1 MITRLDDA
9 KNYAI
14 EQVKKFAEEGLF
26 PDEELIIETGIEEK
40 FFEKIE
46 GLVSEEEFA
55 QAQAKNSEEL
65 ESYLFHRIPNYVT
78 LWQEATTEFL
88 AEYLS

>member
-9 KNYAI
+9 KHYAI

-26 PDEELIIETGIEEK
+26 PDEELIIETGVEEK

-46 GLVSEEEFA
+46 GLVSEEEFS
-55 QAQAKNSEEL
+55 QAQAKSSKEL
-65 ESYLFHRIPNYVT
+65 ESFLFHRIPNYVT
-78 LWQEATTEFL
+78 LLQEATAEFL

>member
-14 EQVKKFAEEGLF
+14 EQVKRFAEEGLF
-26 PDEELIIETGIEEK
+26 PDEELIIETGVEEK

-46 GLVSEEEFA
+46 GLVSEEEFS

-78 LWQEATTEFL
+78 LLQEATTEFL

>member
-26 PDEELIIETGIEEK
+26 PDEELIIETGVEEE
-40 FFEKIE
+40 FFSKIE
-46 GLVSEEEFA
+46 WLASEEEFA

-78 LWQEATTEFL
+78 LLQEATTEFL

>member
-14 EQVKKFAEEGLF
+14 EQVKKFVEEGLF
-26 PDEELIIETGIEEK
+26 PDEELIIETGVEEK

-55 QAQAKNSEEL
+55 QAQAKNAEEL
-65 ESYLFHRIPNYVT
+65 ESYLFHRIPNYVM
-78 LWQEATTEFL
+78 LLQEATTEFL

>member
-14 EQVKKFAEEGLF
+14 EQVKRFAEEGLC
-26 PDEELIIETGIEEK
+26 PDEELIIETGVEEK

-78 LWQEATTEFL
+78 LLQEATTEFL

>member
-14 EQVKKFAEEGLF
+14 EQVKKFVEEGLF
-26 PDEELIIETGIEEK
+26 PDEEVIIETGVEEK

-55 QAQAKNSEEL
+55 QAQAKNDEEL
-65 ESYLFHRIPNYVT
+65 ESYLFHRLPNYVT
-78 LWQEATTEFL
+78 LLQEATAEFL

>member
-14 EQVKKFAEEGLF
+14 EQVKKFVEEGLF
-26 PDEELIIETGIEEK
+26 PDEELIIETGVEEK

-55 QAQAKNSEEL
+55 QKMMKN
-65 ESYLFHRIPNYVT
+65 
-78 LWQEATTEFL
+78 
-88 AEYLS
+88 

>member
-78 LWQEATTEFL
+78 LLQEATTEFL

>member
-14 EQVKKFAEEGLF
+14 EQVKRFAEEGLF
-26 PDEELIIETGIEEK
+26 PDEELIIETGVEEK

-65 ESYLFHRIPNYVT
+65 ESYLFHRIPNFVS
-78 LWQEATTEFL
+78 LLQEATAEFL

>member
-14 EQVKKFAEEGLF
+14 EQVKRFAEEGLF

-78 LWQEATTEFL
+78 LLQEATAEFL

>member
-26 PDEELIIETGIEEK
+26 PDEELIIETGVEEK

-65 ESYLFHRIPNYVT
+65 ESYLFHRIPNYVM
-78 LWQEATTEFL
+78 LLQEATAEFL

>member
-14 EQVKKFAEEGLF
+14 EQVKRFAEEGLF
-26 PDEELIIETGIEEK
+26 PDEELIIETGAEEK

-78 LWQEATTEFL
+78 LLQETTAEFL